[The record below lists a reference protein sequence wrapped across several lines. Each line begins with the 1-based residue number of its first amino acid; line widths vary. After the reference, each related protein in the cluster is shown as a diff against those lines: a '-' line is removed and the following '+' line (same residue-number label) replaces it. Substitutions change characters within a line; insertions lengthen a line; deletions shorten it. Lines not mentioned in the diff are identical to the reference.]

1 MKSDFVKKIILLK
14 QMLDDMEQ
22 DIGLSSLS
30 GVEKNV
36 YLAAQASK
44 SQDGLVQT
52 KQILKHSFTQK
63 MSRPTFFRALKSI
76 EKKVSNVQFLFVG
89 ANDKMEMQKV
99 PQAGYTI
106 KGLWISG
113 IQRRFTFKN
122 LLFPFK
128 VLNSLFKSIG
138 IINTFKP
145 DIVIGTGG
153 FASGPLLLV
162 AALKGVS
169 TLIQEQNSFPGI
181 TNKLLSKK
189 VNKICVAYEGLERFF
204 SKEKLLLSI
213 CEIQS

>member
-76 EKKVSNVQFLFVG
+76 EKFQSHC
-89 ANDKMEMQKV
+89 
-99 PQAGYTI
+99 
-106 KGLWISG
+106 
-113 IQRRFTFKN
+113 
-122 LLFPFK
+122 
-128 VLNSLFKSIG
+128 
-138 IINTFKP
+138 
-145 DIVIGTGG
+145 
-153 FASGPLLLV
+153 
-162 AALKGVS
+162 
-169 TLIQEQNSFPGI
+169 
-181 TNKLLSKK
+181 SK
-189 VNKICVAYEGLERFF
+189 Y
-204 SKEKLLLSI
+204 
-213 CEIQS
+213 

>member
-76 EKKVSNVQFLFVG
+76 EKKGF
-89 ANDKMEMQKV
+89 
-99 PQAGYTI
+99 
-106 KGLWISG
+106 ISH
-113 IQRRFTFKN
+113 
-122 LLFPFK
+122 
-128 VLNSLFKSIG
+128 
-138 IINTFKP
+138 
-145 DIVIGTGG
+145 
-153 FASGPLLLV
+153 SGD
-162 AALKGVS
+162 
-169 TLIQEQNSFPGI
+169 
-181 TNKLLSKK
+181 KK
-189 VNKICVAYEGLERFF
+189 VGLF
-204 SKEKLLLSI
+204 I
-213 CEIQS
+213 VV